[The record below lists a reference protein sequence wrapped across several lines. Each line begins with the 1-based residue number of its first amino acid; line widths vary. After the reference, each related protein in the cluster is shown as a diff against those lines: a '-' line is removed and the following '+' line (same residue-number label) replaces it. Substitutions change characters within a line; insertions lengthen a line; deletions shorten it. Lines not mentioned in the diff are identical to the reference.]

1 MNLLLLE
8 NMGEIQDKLN
18 VLNKMRMQSKKL
30 AILSDRAICRLV
42 NDKYDKRPR
51 YFTKDYFE
59 IHTEDGAKYMWV
71 NTNIKNDS
79 NKDILFQFCKDRNGR
94 WKGALV
100 NSEGGIIAHQ
110 GERDNCVYILKP
122 LGFVHSSNSS
132 TSGLD
137 RTQNEKESDT
147 YEEIFEKLLIKSDW
161 NVKKL
166 KSYIET
172 LICRINHK
180 IAKQNNGNFDFIIY
194 SIDKKY
200 AIINTGLLDT
210 FGKSIL
216 LIIKVHKQQLTTNPA
231 NIDIVKSKVS
241 LSNDFDKNELNKKL
255 NRVKFYDKSPSEL
268 VFHGNLED
276 FDLENWDRLVHCIN
290 DRRSRFPESL
300 QDATDEVIC
309 KDLLKAIEV
318 GVELNNY
325 DGNYIR
331 PCYHRKLDKISF
343 IIPYHINNDFQK
355 PAELGIVIINVNGYW
370 QISTILDANLAHT
383 DIKTLRLYTT
393 EEML

>member
-8 NMGEIQDKLN
+8 NMGEIPDKLN
-18 VLNKMRMQSKKL
+18 TINKMRMQSKKL
-30 AILSDRAICRLV
+30 AILSDRVICKLV
-42 NDKYDKRPR
+42 NDNYNRRPR

-79 NKDILFQFCKDRNGR
+79 NKDIVFQFCKDRNGK

-122 LGFVHSSNSS
+122 LDFAHSS
-132 TSGLD
+132 TS
-137 RTQNEKESDT
+137 RFEYTQNEKESNVYNT
-147 YEEIFEKLLIKSDW
+147 LFEKLLIKSDW
-161 NVKKL
+161 NVKRL

-194 SIDKKY
+194 STDKKY

-216 LIIKVHKQQLTTNPA
+216 LIIKVYKQQLTT

-241 LSNDFDKNELNKKL
+241 LSNNFDRNDLNKKL
-255 NRVKFYDKSPSEL
+255 NRVKFYEMSPSEL

-276 FDLENWDRLVHCIN
+276 FDLENWDRFVHCIN

-370 QISTILDANLAHT
+370 QISTILDAQLAHT

-393 EEML
+393 EGML